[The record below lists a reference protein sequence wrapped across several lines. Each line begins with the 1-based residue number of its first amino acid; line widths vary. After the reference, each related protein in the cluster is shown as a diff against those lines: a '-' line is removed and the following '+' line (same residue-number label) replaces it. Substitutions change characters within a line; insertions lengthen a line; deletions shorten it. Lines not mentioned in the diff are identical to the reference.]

1 PVCQVIFPPS
11 ALDEHIGV
19 YSQMLLISSGVGH
32 SGLPVL
38 FGLKPDRLA
47 HERSFFLTGVISTAF
62 SSCSTSTTVPSL
74 SPNFALNSL
83 GMRTRPRSSMVD
95 CMLFPIYIVGR
106 YLNTRCIP
114 AKPINHGSSARTS
127 SRTPPGDDA

>member
-1 PVCQVIFPPS
+1 
-11 ALDEHIGV
+11 
-19 YSQMLLISSGVGH
+19 MLLISSGVGH

-38 FGLKPDRLA
+38 FGLKPDRIA
-47 HERSFFLTGVISTAF
+47 HERNFFLTGVISTAF

-83 GMRTRPRSSMVD
+83 GMRTRPRSSTVD

-106 YLNTRCIP
+106 YLNTAIYSRKADQSWFVGSNLIP
-114 AKPINHGSSARTS
+114 HPSG
-127 SRTPPGDDA
+127 

>member
-1 PVCQVIFPPS
+1 
-11 ALDEHIGV
+11 
-19 YSQMLLISSGVGH
+19 MLLISSGVGH

-62 SSCSTSTTVPSL
+62 SSCSPSTTVPSL

-83 GMRTRPRSSMVD
+83 GMSTRPRSSLVD
-95 CMLFPIYIVGR
+95 CMLFPMYLVGR
-106 YLNTRCIP
+106 YLSTAMYFRT
-114 AKPINHGSSARTS
+114 AAQSWFVGSTLLALPSVSIRLH
-127 SRTPPGDDA
+127 